1 MWYLYFIVLLCKN
14 HLNMFKIR
22 MLLFL
27 LISNFSFAQTDLS
40 PVFFVG
46 PMFHYNIGG
55 ENNRFSFS
63 LEGSAWVTNS
73 NLPLPPSVNLGIEF
87 ERKKV
92 RVYSELQ
99 TGALLGLSLG
109 PVIEFSEN
117 DPMFG
122 FQSSIW
128 AAFFTGF
135 DMRYRRINKTNIY
148 APGFFIKA
156 PILFDNLKLG
166 M

>member
-1 MWYLYFIVLLCKN
+1 MQVD
-14 HLNMFKIR
+14 MFKIKSLIII
-22 MLLFL
+22 LL
-27 LISNFSFAQTDLS
+27 SNLTIAQSNLD

-46 PMFHYNIGG
+46 PMVHYNIGR
-55 ENNRFSFS
+55 EVNRFSFS
-63 LEGSAWVTNS
+63 LEASAWLVNME
-73 NLPLPPSVNLGIEF
+73 LPLPLSVDLGIEF

-99 TGALLGLSLG
+99 TGALLGLSVG
-109 PVIEFSEN
+109 PVVEFSEN
-117 DPMFG
+117 DPVIG

-135 DMRYRRINKTNIY
+135 DMRYRRINKSNIY

-156 PILFDNLKLG
+156 PILLDNLKLG
-166 M
+166 I